1 METERFKRAKHIF
14 RSRGGVMRMAE
25 ALRAGVGQATLYAMH
40 DKGVLERLSRGLYR
54 LVSLPAM
61 EAPDLVTVTAR
72 VPRGVI
78 CLISALAY
86 HELTTQVPHRVD
98 IAIARGSEPPRVNYP
113 PIQVYW
119 FSGDAFTTGIK
130 TPVIDEQRIRVYS
143 AEKTIADAFK
153 DRNKIGLDVAIE
165 SLRMW
170 RERQG
175 SRFAKI
181 LEHARTC
188 RVERVIMPYL
198 EAIA

>member
-1 METERFKRAKHIF
+1 
-14 RSRGGVMRMAE
+14 MAE
-25 ALRAGVGQATLYAMH
+25 ALRAGVSQATLYAMH

-54 LVSLPAM
+54 LVALPSM

-72 VPRGVI
+72 VPKGVI

-86 HELTTQVPHRVD
+86 HELTTQIPHRVD

-119 FSGDAFTTGIK
+119 FSGEAFTMGIE
-130 TPVIDEQRIRVYS
+130 TPVIDEQRIRIYS

-153 DRNKIGLDVAIE
+153 FRNKIGLDVAIE
-165 SLRMW
+165 ALRTW
-170 RERQG
+170 RGQRG
-175 SRFAKI
+175 AKFAKI

>member
-1 METERFKRAKHIF
+1 
-14 RSRGGVMRMAE
+14 MRMAE
-25 ALRAGVGQATLYAMH
+25 ALRAGVSQATLYAMH

-54 LVSLPAM
+54 LVALPSM

-72 VPRGVI
+72 VPKGVI

-86 HELTTQVPHRVD
+86 HELTTQIPHRVD

-119 FSGDAFTTGIK
+119 FSGEAFTMGIE
-130 TPVIDEQRIRVYS
+130 TPVIDEQRIRIYS

-153 DRNKIGLDVAIE
+153 FRNKIGLDVAIE

-170 RERQG
+170 RERHG
-175 SRFAKI
+175 ARFAKI